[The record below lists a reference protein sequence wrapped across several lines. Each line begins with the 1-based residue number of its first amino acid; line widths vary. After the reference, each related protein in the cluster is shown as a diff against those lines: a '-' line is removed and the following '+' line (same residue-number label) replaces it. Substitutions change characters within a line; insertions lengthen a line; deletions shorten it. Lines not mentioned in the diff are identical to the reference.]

1 MYHLGL
7 DPMRQTK
14 AKDHK
19 LSFEV
24 YELYKRTGES
34 SVIPDAVKDYFTL
47 KDSKG
52 KTVRYNLTRS
62 ETNRLQGLIGNARR
76 IMAEEIVSSD
86 DWRYMDDEQR
96 VGALSDA
103 YRDAAKIES
112 VRAEKEAIAFH
123 IRRKR
128 GEDVANQ
135 GK

>member
-24 YELYKRTGES
+24 YEIYKRTGES
-34 SVIPDAVKDYFTL
+34 SVIPAAVKDYFTL
-47 KDSKG
+47 KDLKG

-76 IMAEEIVSSD
+76 IKAEEIISSD
-86 DWRYMDDEQR
+86 NWRYMDDEQR
-96 VGALSDA
+96 VDALSDA
-103 YRDAAKIES
+103 YRDAAKIKS
-112 VRAEKEAIAFH
+112 VTAEKETIAFH

-128 GEDVANQ
+128 GEDVAAQ
-135 GK
+135 GN